1 MKVRVVCYEG
11 YKAEETPRAFLLGER
26 RVEVIRVLDRWRGE
40 DHEYVKLDG
49 SDGARYILRYDRS
62 RDDWEIQM
70 MEPSPPDGKMRRR
83 FLIAPSAQVDQQPR
97 RGHQAAGDSGDERVR
112 GVRPLRQ
119 RQFDPRQRP
128 ADHQRYRRVR
138 SVGR

>member
-26 RVEVIRVLDRWRGE
+26 RVEVVRILDRWRGE

-62 RDDWEIQM
+62 RDEWEIQM
-70 MEPSPPDGKMRRR
+70 MESPGSKPSGGAK
-83 FLIAPSAQVDQQPR
+83 FQPR
-97 RGHQAAGDSGDERVR
+97 GTVSLPNVSSRGRTE
-112 GVRPLRQ
+112 
-119 RQFDPRQRP
+119 
-128 ADHQRYRRVR
+128 
-138 SVGR
+138 